1 MVVRV
6 LDGDVVVIAKL
17 VKVSKKVPLKRAGFI
32 YTRIVLFLVM
42 KIVSLTE
49 EPDAR
54 IRGGGNERGCSTGML
69 INCFKRGLKL
79 VQQPRRFGRGSNKP
93 GIKADENVAII
104 MIIFSSFVSW

>member
-6 LDGDVVVIAKL
+6 LDGNVVVIAKL

-54 IRGGGNERGCSTGML
+54 IRGGGNERRCSTGML
-69 INCFKRGLKL
+69 INCFKRGLQL
-79 VQQPRRFGRGSNKP
+79 LQQPRRFGRGSNKP
-93 GIKADENVAII
+93 VIKADENVAI
-104 MIIFSSFVSW
+104 FSSFVSW